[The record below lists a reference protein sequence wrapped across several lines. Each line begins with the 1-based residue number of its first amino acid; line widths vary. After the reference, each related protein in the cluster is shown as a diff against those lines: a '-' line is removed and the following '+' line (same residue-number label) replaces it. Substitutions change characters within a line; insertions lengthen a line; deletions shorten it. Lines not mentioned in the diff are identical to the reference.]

1 MENKEK
7 SKNYYTVRELADI
20 LHISRVAV
28 FNKIKRGQLKAE
40 KIGRNYIIYKK
51 DLKDIVGGELTVK
64 TKNEISKGV
73 AKVIREY
80 GDTLKM
86 LGNE

>member
-1 MENKEK
+1 MGNNENK
-7 SKNYYTVRELADI
+7 KNYYTVKELAEI
-20 LHISRVAV
+20 LNISRIAV

-40 KIGRNYIIYKK
+40 KMGRNYIIYKK
-51 DLKDIVGGELTVK
+51 DLEDIVGSGLTDK
-64 TKNEISKGV
+64 TKNEIGKGV
-73 AKVIREY
+73 AKAIKEY

>member
-1 MENKEK
+1 MNDNEN
-7 SKNYYTVRELADI
+7 KNYYTVSELAEI
-20 LHISRVAV
+20 LNISRIAV
-28 FNKIKRGQLKAE
+28 FNKIKKGQLKAE

-51 DLKDIVGGELTVK
+51 DLNGIICDKLTEKIKGE
-64 TKNEISKGV
+64 IGQGV
-73 AKVIREY
+73 AKVIKEY